1 MFLPER
7 GPLPVDGINLLR
19 NEDLFFVQSL
29 GVYLCKITAQTKLA
43 VDVRSELQMESL
55 ARLIVLQTQAGL
67 VEGPGL
73 GDVPG
78 VVRVGPGRV
87 EEETV
92 GSSGK
97 DEHGPG
103 TGGDGEDPG
112 QNRAEDGGGEDE
124 ETQDGVDGPHT
135 SSGGRGGQVENEETG
150 QNAEAGK
157 GEENL
162 EENVEELVLVQD
174 VVLVSVEEVEVD
186 QQSDG
191 QGVAGEDCQVEQREG
206 EQSFL
211 HRLHLL
217 RSLPLLGLI
226 LLLPADV
233 LHHEDCGDGGEDPAG
248 EPVEPPG
255 NVDLAANEDGV
266 QAQHRE
272 YQDSCVTVA

>member
-19 NEDLFFVQSL
+19 NEDFFFAQSL

-43 VDVRSELQMESL
+43 VDVRSKLQMESL

-112 QNRAEDGGGEDE
+112 QNGAEDGGGEDE

-135 SSGGRGGQVENEETG
+135 S
-150 QNAEAGK
+150 
-157 GEENL
+157 
-162 EENVEELVLVQD
+162 
-174 VVLVSVEEVEVD
+174 
-186 QQSDG
+186 
-191 QGVAGEDCQVEQREG
+191 
-206 EQSFL
+206 
-211 HRLHLL
+211 
-217 RSLPLLGLI
+217 
-226 LLLPADV
+226 
-233 LHHEDCGDGGEDPAG
+233 
-248 EPVEPPG
+248 
-255 NVDLAANEDGV
+255 
-266 QAQHRE
+266 
-272 YQDSCVTVA
+272 

>member
-19 NEDLFFVQSL
+19 NEDFFLIQRL
-29 GVYLCKITAQTKLA
+29 HVYLCKITAQTKLA

-92 GSSGK
+92 GSSGQ

-112 QNRAEDGGGEDE
+112 QNGAEDGGAEYEEIEDSVE
-124 ETQDGVDGPHT
+124 PPHIYLW
-135 SSGGRGGQVENEETG
+135 GGGWQVEHEETG
-150 QNAEAGK
+150 ENIEAGQGK
-157 GEENL
+157 ENI
-162 EENVEELVLVQD
+162 EKY
-174 VVLVSVEEVEVD
+174 VD
-186 QQSDG
+186 
-191 QGVAGEDCQVEQREG
+191 
-206 EQSFL
+206 
-211 HRLHLL
+211 
-217 RSLPLLGLI
+217 
-226 LLLPADV
+226 
-233 LHHEDCGDGGEDPAG
+233 
-248 EPVEPPG
+248 
-255 NVDLAANEDGV
+255 DL
-266 QAQHRE
+266 
-272 YQDSCVTVA
+272 

>member
-19 NEDLFFVQSL
+19 NEDFFLIQRL
-29 GVYLCKITAQTKLA
+29 HVYLCKITAQTKLA

-103 TGGDGEDPG
+103 TGGDGKNPG
-112 QNRAEDGGGEDE
+112 QNGAEDGGGEDE

-135 SSGGRGGQVENEETG
+135 SSRGGGGQVENEETG
-150 QNAEAGK
+150 QNDEAGK

-162 EENVEELVLVQD
+162 EENVEELLLVQD
-174 VVLVSVEEVEVD
+174 VVLVSVEQVEVD
-186 QQSDG
+186 Q
-191 QGVAGEDCQVEQREG
+191 
-206 EQSFL
+206 
-211 HRLHLL
+211 
-217 RSLPLLGLI
+217 
-226 LLLPADV
+226 
-233 LHHEDCGDGGEDPAG
+233 
-248 EPVEPPG
+248 
-255 NVDLAANEDGV
+255 
-266 QAQHRE
+266 
-272 YQDSCVTVA
+272 